1 MDFTHTFRKSG
12 EMNNMRSY
20 LPGAFLLLSGF
31 GALSQ
36 TAPPAAP
43 PAQQF
48 EVPNKAPQTVAIL
61 TRDFAPG
68 QTAGR
73 HIHHGVE
80 MTIVIRGD
88 FELMV
93 DGSPSHVYHAGDSFM
108 VPREVPHDAKN
119 VGTTPVTLAVTYVI
133 DKGTPLRVPVP

>member
-1 MDFTHTFRKSG
+1 
-12 EMNNMRSY
+12 MRSY
-20 LPGAFLLLSGF
+20 LAGAFFLLSGL

-36 TAPPAAP
+36 TAPPAPAP
-43 PAQQF
+43 PAQQID
-48 EVPNKAPQTVAIL
+48 VPNNAPQIVAIL

-68 QTAGR
+68 QAAGR

-88 FELMV
+88 LQLMV
-93 DGSPSHVYHAGDSFM
+93 DGSPSHVYHAGDSFA
-108 VPREVPHDAKN
+108 VPRDIPHDAKN

-133 DKGTPLRVPVP
+133 DKGTPLRIAVP